1 MLFRIFSKQLE
12 TQSEALVP
20 GPERKCSRNILYL
33 QLGQLSE
40 LLGSVKDELSALE
53 ETERQKKGRQAERKR
68 ERRGALLLSGQNNGG
83 GKWLSVTQRTATF
96 LTHTFINSHSEPLY
110 RCHGTFSFKCCYHTY
125 LSFNHSKTL
134 HTNTTRRRES
144 GSARSK
150 GRKIDIFVH
159 SNAHRHTHSPSL
171 SHTHIFSSYKASP
184 WCVLVFIGPA

>member
-1 MLFRIFSKQLE
+1 MSW
-12 TQSEALVP
+12 VP
-20 GPERKCSRNILYL
+20 WKRQKGRRRN
-33 QLGQLSE
+33 
-40 LLGSVKDELSALE
+40 
-53 ETERQKKGRQAERKR
+53 KKGRQAERKR
-68 ERRGALLLSGQNNGG
+68 ERGALLLSWQNNGG
-83 GKWLSVTQRTATF
+83 GKWLSVTQRTVTF

-171 SHTHIFSSYKASP
+171 THTHTYLAAIKLHRGVCWYLLVQPNA
-184 WCVLVFIGPA
+184 VLL